1 MHDLARC
8 RAETSVG
15 VGCDDVAN
23 GMCARICET
32 ERDRARHDARTR
44 QVSARAQ
51 TAHKV
56 EPRGEFYGDRAGR
69 DMCFA
74 RARDADSP
82 TFRPITDIVII

>member
-1 MHDLARC
+1 VHDLARC
-8 RAETSVG
+8 RAETSVS

-32 ERDRARHDARTR
+32 APGTTRER

-51 TAHKV
+51 TAHNV

-82 TFRPITDIVII
+82 TFRPITDIVTRNNV

>member
-1 MHDLARC
+1 M
-8 RAETSVG
+8 
-15 VGCDDVAN
+15 
-23 GMCARICET
+23 
-32 ERDRARHDARTR
+32 
-44 QVSARAQ
+44 AQ
-51 TAHKV
+51 TAHNV